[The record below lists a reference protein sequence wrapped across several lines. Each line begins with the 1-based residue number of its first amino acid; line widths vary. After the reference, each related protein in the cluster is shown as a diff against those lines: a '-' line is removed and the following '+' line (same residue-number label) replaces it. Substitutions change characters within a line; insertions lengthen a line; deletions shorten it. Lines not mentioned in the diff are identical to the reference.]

1 MSVLRTVRQR
11 LLISKGA
18 TVALTGL
25 VLAAT
30 SLVAST
36 SAAPNTSPAVLTPI
50 TPCRLMDTRS
60 TSQVGPKGN
69 PLTAGVSY
77 TSVGRGSVG
86 LCNIP
91 VTATA
96 LLVNVT
102 AVNGSAKSYLTLY
115 PDDVSRPTASN
126 LNWVAGQGATPNSA
140 TIALGATGQF
150 SIYNDAGTVNVIIDV
165 AGYYQ
170 TDAAVGGP
178 RAYGLVSFPAGAT
191 LAQAKN
197 ATGVTSLATGLV
209 CIELASSI
217 DAHTAVLTVTMDYSR
232 DGTNT
237 NNITFA
243 ENSGFCGINGISVVM
258 YRYQLGTAAQNPNNE
273 AFYFTVG

>member
-77 TSVGRGSVG
+77 TSLGRGSVG

-165 AGYYQ
+165 SGYYQ
-170 TDAAVGGP
+170 TEVAVGGP
-178 RAYGLVSFPAGAT
+178 RAYGLVSYSGGLT
-191 LAQAKN
+191 VVQAKN
-197 ATGVTSLATGLV
+197 ATGISSLATGLV

-217 DAHTAVLTVTMDYSR
+217 DAHTAILTVTMDYIH
-232 DGTNT
+232 DDTNT
-237 NNITFA
+237 NAISYA
-243 ENSGFCGINGISVVM
+243 ENDGFCGINGISVVT
-258 YRYQLGTAAQNPNNE
+258 YRYTLGTTTQSPTNE
-273 AFYFTVG
+273 PFYFMVG

>member
-1 MSVLRTVRQR
+1 MTVPVRARLRT
-11 LLISKGA
+11 LPSHGA
-18 TVALTGL
+18 ALAVIGVL
-25 VLAAT
+25 LAAT

-69 PLTAGVSY
+69 PLTAGLSY
-77 TSVGRGSVG
+77 TSAGRGPVG
-86 LCNIP
+86 NCNIP

-165 AGYYQ
+165 SGYYQ
-170 TDAAVGGP
+170 TEAVAGGP
-178 RAYGLVSFPAGAT
+178 RAYGHLLGADVMT
-191 LAQAKN
+191 ESKN
-197 ATGVTSLATGLV
+197 VTSFQHNGV
-209 CIELASSI
+209 GDHCIQLDSSI
-217 DAHTAVLTVTMDYSR
+217 SAPTANVSVTMDYAGDLTNSSR
-232 DGTNT
+232 QQFSEVLAGGCGANGIRI
-237 NNITFA
+237 ITF
-243 ENSGFCGINGISVVM
+243 IYV
-258 YRYQLGTAAQNPNNE
+258 YGTTSSTFSE
-273 AFYFTVG
+273 GAFYFTVA